1 MISGVSPLGSTG
13 SASMVR
19 HDFTVGGWG
28 LGAQPRCSP
37 HGNQKAQ
44 GRGGAVYT
52 YGPIPPEPLD
62 TTVKVCFPPQSH
74 SLESCIDIQK
84 CAFPVTL

>member
-1 MISGVSPLGSTG
+1 MRLYGHIGFHCCDKYPRETGWGWGYSVISGVSPLGSTG

-44 GRGGAVYT
+44 G
-52 YGPIPPEPLD
+52 
-62 TTVKVCFPPQSH
+62 KVR
-74 SLESCIDIQK
+74 
-84 CAFPVTL
+84 